1 MKKVININFQGRV
14 IPIEETAYDLLKQ
27 YVDSLRRFFANEE
40 GRDEII
46 NDIESRVA
54 ELFSDMLKKGNT
66 CITDADVNVVI
77 DSMGRPEDFDDDE
90 TKVKSQLESESGT
103 SANTGDFSQP
113 RGRYFRDEN
122 DKILGGVCAGMAHYL
137 RIDPAIVRILFA
149 IISFGGFGMGIL
161 IYILLWIVVPSRGLE
176 KSAIRKRLF
185 RNPDERVI
193 AGVASGVASY
203 FNIAVW
209 IPRLVF
215 AFPLVAGVCVSIF
228 RNLFWNFD
236 PFPSIVFGSFGGTL
250 FIIYIVLW
258 AIIPEANSAS
268 EKLEMRGEKVDLN
281 TIKNTIQED
290 LEGFRNRAETWG
302 KEVGTKAQQ
311 WGQEVGKTMSEK
323 KVFER
328 ASPTG
333 AEAAGYVRGRRSRL
347 GHAIGVIFKAF
358 FLFLAGILA
367 FALLMGLLALIFS
380 GVSVFPL
387 KNYFLDGIGE
397 NALAWST
404 LLFFLG
410 VPVIALITWI
420 IRRVMGIR
428 PGSRSLG
435 WIFGGLW
442 VIGLISAIIL
452 AASIARSFDADA
464 REKVAVPMAQPSTGK
479 VIVQVEDANIKTYG
493 RWFRMDGIVNVTE
506 DSLVINNIRFHI
518 VKSPDTAFHMFMTR
532 FSSGRDEENA
542 LSNVKSIQ
550 YGVTQQDS
558 VLTLDRG
565 FSIHR
570 GAKFRNQRVIAT
582 LQIPVGGHILID
594 RSVSR
599 RLNWFHFT
607 NGHRNNDEWDEDWSD
622 QYWDANVEYIM
633 TPGGLERVD
642 KSEKTKED
650 DNTTEDELKSIED
663 QQKELD
669 QRKKEL
675 LKDST
680 DSLRYH
686 YKAPEAKPAKPAQA
700 TKKSV
705 VDAAGMNGAKLKQEV
720 KYKAEAILQ
729 KAAAD
734 IHNNTEVELMTNPI
748 TLILTKFLS
757 K

>member
-14 IPIEETAYDLLKQ
+14 IPIEETAHDLLTQ

-54 ELFSDMLKKGNT
+54 ELFSDMLKKGST

-90 TKVKSQLESESGT
+90 NRVKSQLENEGR
-103 SANTGDFSQP
+103 ANTGDFSQP
-113 RGRYFRDEN
+113 RGRLFRDEN
-122 DKILGGVCAGMAHYL
+122 DKILGGVCAGIAHYL

-149 IISFGGFGMGIL
+149 IISFGGFGTGII

-185 RNPDERVI
+185 RNPDDRVI

-209 IPRLVF
+209 IPRVVF
-215 AFPLVAGVCVSIF
+215 AFPLVAGLCISIF
-228 RNLFWNFD
+228 RNIFWNFD

-250 FIIYIVLW
+250 FIVYIVLW
-258 AIIPEANSAS
+258 MIIPEANSAS

-290 LEGFRNRAETWG
+290 LEGFRNRAENWG
-302 KEVGTKAQQ
+302 KEFGSKAQQ
-311 WGQEVGKTMSEK
+311 WGQDVGKTMSEK
-323 KVFER
+323 KIFER
-328 ASPTG
+328 ASATG
-333 AEAAGYVRGRRSRL
+333 SETGNYVRRRGSRI

-358 FLFLAGILA
+358 FLFIAGILA
-367 FALLMGLLALIFS
+367 FALLMALLALIFS

-387 KNYFLDGIGE
+387 KNYFLEGFGQ
-397 NALAWST
+397 NTLAWFT

-410 VPVIALITWI
+410 VPVVAFITWI
-420 IRRVMGIR
+420 IRRIMGIR

-442 VIGLISAIIL
+442 VIGLISAIVL

-464 REKVAVPMAQPSTGK
+464 REKVDLPMTQPSSGK
-479 VIVQVEDANIKTYG
+479 VIVQVADANIKTYG
-493 RWFRMDGIVNVTE
+493 RWFHMDGIVNVTE
-506 DSLVINNIRFHI
+506 DSLVINNVRFHI
-518 VKSPDTAFHMFMTR
+518 VKSPDTAFHMYMTKY
-532 FSSGRDEENA
+532 SSGRDEDNA
-542 LSNVKSIQ
+542 LTNVKGVH
-550 YGVTQQDS
+550 YGITQQDS
-558 VLTLDRG
+558 VLILDRG
-565 FSIHR
+565 FAVKK
-570 GAKFRNQRVIAT
+570 GTKFRNQRVIAT
-582 LQIPVGGHILID
+582 LQIPIGRHIMID

-599 RLNWFHFT
+599 RLNWFSFN
-607 NGHRNNDEWDEDWSD
+607 NGHRNNDEWDEDWND
-622 QYWDANVEYIM
+622 QYWDSNVEYIM
-633 TPGGLERVD
+633 TPGGLERAD
-642 KSEKTKED
+642 KATKSEED
-650 DNTTEDELKSIED
+650 DSNTQDELKSIED

-686 YKAPEAKPAKPAQA
+686 YKAPATNKPAKPSTPV

-705 VDAAGMNGAKLKQEV
+705 ADASDNNGSQIKQSIRSKTEAIFKKAAGMN
-720 KYKAEAILQ
+720 
-729 KAAAD
+729 
-734 IHNNTEVELMTNPI
+734 NTDVEISTNPF

-757 K
+757 R